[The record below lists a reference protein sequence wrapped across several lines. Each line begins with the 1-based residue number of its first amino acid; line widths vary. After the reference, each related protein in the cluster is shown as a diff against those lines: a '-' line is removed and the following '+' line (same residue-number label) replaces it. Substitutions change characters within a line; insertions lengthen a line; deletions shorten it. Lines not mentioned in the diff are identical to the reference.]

1 MWFDSKYGT
10 ADWSAGEKHLSRVD
24 PVLKKIIKQVGP
36 CTLKRRKDYFV
47 VLCKSI
53 FSQQISVKVA
63 AVLFHRF
70 RNQFPLRR
78 PTPARVIELFDRPE
92 EQINAV
98 GLSRNKRAYILDLAR
113 HFESGEL
120 RTSRFSR
127 MSDEEIIEALV
138 KVKGIGR
145 WTVEMFLIFVLNRPD
160 VYPVDDLGLRKNI
173 QRAYGLA
180 EMPTKKEL
188 NEIGEK
194 WKPYRSLATWYFW
207 RMPAEEKKL
216 P

>member
-1 MWFDSKYGT
+1 MWFDST
-10 ADWSAGEKHLSRVD
+10 VAQADWIEGQKRLSRVD
-24 PVLKKIIKQVGP
+24 PVLKAIIKKVGP

-78 PTPARVIELFDRPE
+78 PTPARVIELFSKPA

-98 GLSRNKRAYILDLAR
+98 GLSRQKQAYILDLAR

-120 RTSRFSR
+120 RVARFAK

-138 KVKGIGR
+138 AVKGIGR
-145 WTVEMFLIFVLNRPD
+145 WTAEMFLIFVLNRPD
-160 VYPVDDLGLRKNI
+160 VFPVDDLGLRKNV

-180 EMPTKKEL
+180 EMPKTAEL
-188 NEIGEK
+188 KLLGEK
-194 WKPYRSLATWYFW
+194 WRPYRSLATWYFW
-207 RMPAEEKKL
+207 RMPEEKN
-216 P
+216 

>member
-1 MWFDSKYGT
+1 
-10 ADWSAGEKHLSRVD
+10 
-24 PVLKKIIKQVGP
+24 
-36 CTLKRRKDYFV
+36 
-47 VLCKSI
+47 
-53 FSQQISVKVA
+53 
-63 AVLFHRF
+63 
-70 RNQFPLRR
+70 
-78 PTPARVIELFDRPE
+78 
-92 EQINAV
+92 
-98 GLSRNKRAYILDLAR
+98 
-113 HFESGEL
+113 
-120 RTSRFSR
+120 

>member
-1 MWFDSKYGT
+1 MWYETEITG
-10 ADWSAGEKHLSRVD
+10 ADWAAGEKQLCRVD
-24 PVLKKIIKQVGP
+24 PVLKKIIKKVGP

-70 RNQFPLRR
+70 RNQFPMRR
-78 PTPARVIELFDRPE
+78 PTPIRVIELFDRPE
-92 EQINAV
+92 EKVNAV
-98 GLSRNKRAYILDLAR
+98 GLSRQKRAYILDLAR
-113 HFESGEL
+113 HFESGKL

-138 KVKGIGR
+138 AVKGIGR

-180 EMPTKKEL
+180 EMPTVKQL
-188 NEIGEK
+188 NEMGEK

-207 RMPAEEKKL
+207 RLPAAEKKST
-216 P
+216 